1 VLSCENADGTEKM
14 REMDNRKENKNSD
27 KSGFL
32 VKWIGKAASGEPF

>member
-14 REMDNRKENKNSD
+14 REMDNRKENKNRD

-32 VKWIGKAASGEPF
+32 VKWTGKTASGEPF

>member
-14 REMDNRKENKNSD
+14 REMDNRKENKNRD

-32 VKWIGKAASGEPF
+32 VKRTGNTASGEPF